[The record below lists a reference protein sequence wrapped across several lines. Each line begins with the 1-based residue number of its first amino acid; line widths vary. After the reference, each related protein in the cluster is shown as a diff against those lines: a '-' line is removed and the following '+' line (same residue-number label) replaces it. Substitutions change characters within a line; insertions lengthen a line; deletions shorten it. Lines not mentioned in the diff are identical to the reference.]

1 MDGVLIITQQD
12 TLSDY
17 VLGSGKSTDVKEIIS
32 YIFSAMNLNWEEF
45 IQIDSRLLREN
56 DPISI
61 FSDPSKIYNE
71 LGWKTTHNIKEILSA
86 MIENYI
92 IKNKI

>member
-1 MDGVLIITQQD
+1 
-12 TLSDY
+12 
-17 VLGSGKSTDVKEIIS
+17 
-32 YIFSAMNLNWEEF
+32 MNLNWEEF

-71 LGWKTTHNIKEILSA
+71 LGWKTTHNINEILSA
-86 MIENYI
+86 MIEYYI